1 MVLLVLSESMK
12 TFIKMVKA
20 SVSIGDSSINLM
32 IDMMIDTINYSST
45 SMSDCSF
52 TSMKTF

>member
-1 MVLLVLSESMK
+1 MKMMK
-12 TFIKMVKA
+12 TLLKMVKA